1 MTTVERY
8 VEFYT
13 CLMPK
18 AQAFLAALY
27 RSRDSGPLTRAAAM
41 AALGTSIARTVGRH
55 VGSIARW
62 APVRGIPVPFEET
75 KADGALAWA
84 WTGDADWCAAMEHVR
99 AERVPL

>member
-27 RSRDSGPLTRAAAM
+27 RSRKSGPLTRAAAM
-41 AALGTSIARTVGRH
+41 AALDTSIARLRPSGKPEVITMTASDPAVL
-55 VGSIARW
+55 ARMV
-62 APVRGIPVPFEET
+62 A
-75 KADGALAWA
+75 K
-84 WTGDADWCAAMEHVR
+84 
-99 AERVPL
+99 AERARLGRAFAKGSQMGLPMQVAP